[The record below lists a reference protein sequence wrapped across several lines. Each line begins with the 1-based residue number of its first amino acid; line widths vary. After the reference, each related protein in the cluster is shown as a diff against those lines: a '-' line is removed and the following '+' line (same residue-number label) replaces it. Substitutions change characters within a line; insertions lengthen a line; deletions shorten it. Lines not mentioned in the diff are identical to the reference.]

1 MPLNLTNHKA
11 IDTYYSALAN
21 YQTQGVTHEQATRL
35 AFSTLLDT
43 LSKTVG
49 WTLVLEQTLSNRKRP
64 DGTLQDSFKIPRGY
78 WESKRRSSP
87 PRPLKFHERLL
98 SHHHQPH

>member
-11 IDTYYSALAN
+11 IDTYYAALAT

-43 LSKTVG
+43 LSRAAG
-49 WTLVLEQTLSNRKRP
+49 WTLVLNLEWVEGQGEVVLIVSEDND
-64 DGTLQDSFKIPRGY
+64 DGDSAT
-78 WESKRRSSP
+78 
-87 PRPLKFHERLL
+87 
-98 SHHHQPH
+98 